1 MINKKN
7 IDAYKTISEVSLE
20 TGIPAHILRFWEKK
34 IDRLKKV
41 KRKNSHRYYNKDD
54 ISFVLDVK
62 KLINDEGY
70 TIKGAQNYL
79 NKIKKNNNIEINDT
93 GYRNVLLE
101 IKDEIELLIKNNW
114 FYFNFLSGT

>member
-54 ISFVLDVK
+54 ISFVLEVK

-70 TIKGAQNYL
+70 TIKGVQNYL
-79 NKIKKNNNIEINDT
+79 NKIKKNNNIEINDI

>member
-20 TGIPAHILRFWEKK
+20 TGISAHILRFWEKK
-34 IDRLKKV
+34 FDRLQKV

-54 ISFVLDVK
+54 ISFILDVK

-79 NKIKKNNNIEINDT
+79 NKIKKNNNIKIHDT
-93 GYRNVLLE
+93 VYRNVLLE

-114 FYFNFLSGT
+114 FYFNFLNGT

>member
-34 IDRLKKV
+34 FDRLKKV

-70 TIKGAQNYL
+70 TIKGVQNYL
-79 NKIKKNNNIEINDT
+79 NKIKKNNNIEMHDT
-93 GYRNVLLE
+93 VYRNALLE
-101 IKDEIELLIKNNW
+101 IKDEIELLIKNN
-114 FYFNFLSGT
+114 